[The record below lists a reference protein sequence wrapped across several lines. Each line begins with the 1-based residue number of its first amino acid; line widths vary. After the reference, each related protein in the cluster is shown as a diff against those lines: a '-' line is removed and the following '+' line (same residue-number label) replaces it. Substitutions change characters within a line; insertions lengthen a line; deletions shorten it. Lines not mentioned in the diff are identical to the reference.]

1 MNRHPIARLLTHA
14 ARWTALS
21 GSSVKAVLDAA
32 HCFSLETPNGLGPIE
47 GGSDSGTFPALGS
60 EHKFDIAP
68 LSSLRLS
75 RLKELTL
82 NSNFLS
88 QPLGKLVVKDERL
101 RSLQSLIVFTPSRT
115 PAHRSRTLHRFIS
128 PMKKLERLE
137 LQLTYAT
144 SSMEDSIDFEL
155 GLERFS
161 LTLQTAFSGKTPKV
175 ERGDLE
181 QVSIDPLLQY
191 LTVTPSPPTVS
202 GPGQGV
208 ELAVHFPSLRR
219 VAIRGFSFTCSA
231 FLDMLAFRRPTSTL
245 PAGTAANTLLI
256 AFIGDVK
263 VTWALVSAW
272 TPPSVMQI
280 IKLESRRY
288 VVVSPSRFTMGNPPL
303 NRQSQSLGTSVT
315 ARLLRAASAGR
326 LNTSIEVTSRMIV
339 FPALKAFRTRADNTW
354 AEIQIEAGSLNN
366 QLGMGSYEV
375 SLNC

>member
-1 MNRHPIARLLTHA
+1 MEEEVALIEIGELLKQMYDRGDFCFAAQSNSEAQSLAHLVNLYLDHSKDSGLAIFLEHVSSHSEREFPYQPPMNRHPIARLLTHA

-144 SSMEDSIDFEL
+144 SSMEDV
-155 GLERFS
+155 
-161 LTLQTAFSGKTPKV
+161 SGCT
-175 ERGDLE
+175 RR
-181 QVSIDPLLQY
+181 Y
-191 LTVTPSPPTVS
+191 LTRTAENDMA
-202 GPGQGV
+202 
-208 ELAVHFPSLRR
+208 ELPQLRHLR
-219 VAIRGFSFTCSA
+219 LSRSNNSHRE
-231 FLDMLAFRRPTSTL
+231 LH
-245 PAGTAANTLLI
+245 LL
-256 AFIGDVK
+256 
-263 VTWALVSAW
+263 
-272 TPPSVMQI
+272 
-280 IKLESRRY
+280 
-288 VVVSPSRFTMGNPPL
+288 
-303 NRQSQSLGTSVT
+303 
-315 ARLLRAASAGR
+315 
-326 LNTSIEVTSRMIV
+326 
-339 FPALKAFRTRADNTW
+339 
-354 AEIQIEAGSLNN
+354 
-366 QLGMGSYEV
+366 
-375 SLNC
+375 

>member
-1 MNRHPIARLLTHA
+1 MVPPLPLPSFYTSSTEPLCAFKVHSLASSQSI
-14 ARWTALS
+14 LS
-21 GSSVKAVLDAA
+21 LVRERRTSLCCWDAS
-32 HCFSLETPNGLGPIE
+32 CI
-47 GGSDSGTFPALGS
+47 
-60 EHKFDIAP
+60 
-68 LSSLRLS
+68 SSL
-75 RLKELTL
+75 
-82 NSNFLS
+82 
-88 QPLGKLVVKDERL
+88 V
-101 RSLQSLIVFTPSRT
+101 
-115 PAHRSRTLHRFIS
+115 
-128 PMKKLERLE
+128 
-137 LQLTYAT
+137 
-144 SSMEDSIDFEL
+144 

-366 QLGMGSYEV
+366 QLGMGSCAFSV
-375 SLNC
+375 VFSAHATVLKLPQMRCL